1 MPTRFRARLLIL
13 LAVINCTPYF
23 WMVFTALRPR
33 TDITA
38 SPPAFSLRLTF
49 DNFALVYNGQHLLS
63 LLANSLVISSGT
75 VILSLC
81 IGAPAAYYFARHRS
95 RWAMNLFL
103 LVLSTRM
110 APPIALSL
118 PMFVLFTEVGMRG
131 TYQAVMIAHTI
142 FNMAFVVWFLEGFIS
157 GIPTEIEM
165 AAQADGRS
173 RLGALVSVVLPLM
186 KPALTVTAAFVFL
199 FSWNEY
205 MMASLLSS
213 STTRPIT
220 PALPGFIAQAT
231 SQWGAFCAVA
241 FMSSLPAL
249 SMAVLGRRFLARAF
263 TFGMIGDT

>member
-1 MPTRFRARLLIL
+1 MPTRLQARLLIL
-13 LAVINCTPYF
+13 LAAINCVPYL
-23 WMVFTALRPR
+23 WLVLTAFRPR

-38 SPPAFSLRLTF
+38 SPPSLGFHFTINNFS
-49 DNFALVYNGQHLLS
+49 LVYNGQHLLS

-75 VILSLC
+75 VVLSLC

-131 TYQAVMIAHTI
+131 TYQSVMIAHTI
-142 FNMAFVVWFLEGFIS
+142 FNMAFVVWFLEGFIT

-186 KPALTVTAAFVFL
+186 KPALTATVSFFVERVHDGVFIKFFHDTPHNTCATWFYCAGDVTMGGVL
-199 FSWNEY
+199 CGSVHVQP
-205 MMASLLSS
+205 
-213 STTRPIT
+213 T
-220 PALPGFIAQAT
+220 
-231 SQWGAFCAVA
+231 GA
-241 FMSSLPAL
+241 
-249 SMAVLGRRFLARAF
+249 
-263 TFGMIGDT
+263 IHGDVGT